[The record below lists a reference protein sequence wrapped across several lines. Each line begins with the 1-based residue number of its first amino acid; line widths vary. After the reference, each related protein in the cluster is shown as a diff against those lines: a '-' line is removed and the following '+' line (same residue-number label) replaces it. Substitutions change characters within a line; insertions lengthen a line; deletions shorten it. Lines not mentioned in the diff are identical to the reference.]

1 MFLVHFMKY
10 VTWTNDTLS
19 LWVPTGCHFK
29 RTPESL
35 ATIWLTSELWS
46 WSATTISGLVKL
58 EKHLI
63 KKNMTIKWHL
73 CEPLIHYLKWIFR
86 DGVKCTDNEFVRV
99 DQRSD
104 FNQIGLKLLAYALSF
119 ILKFFVVFCVI
130 IHVF

>member
-1 MFLVHFMKY
+1 
-10 VTWTNDTLS
+10 
-19 LWVPTGCHFK
+19 
-29 RTPESL
+29 
-35 ATIWLTSELWS
+35 
-46 WSATTISGLVKL
+46 
-58 EKHLI
+58 
-63 KKNMTIKWHL
+63 MTIKRHL
-73 CEPLIHYLKWIFR
+73 CEPLPVIHYLKGIFR